1 MCQSVVPAVESCVAV
16 TPPALT
22 THHTSVSSQT
32 VRSPFGGHTQPQ
44 EGHEEGLE
52 ADGRMNVKEGRN
64 QTTVRNSFVYRTYNH
79 LSPAVLLP
87 ALTLLSSRD
96 PADPL
101 LGSALPGVPG
111 IASRVPLPDGC
122 AALLP
127 FAALASVA
135 GPPAPP
141 FAVAACAPPLSGCR
155 GGGDFRP
162 EPPLHVV
169 ASASRGRGGA
179 EKRGSRGVVDTMS

>member
-1 MCQSVVPAVESCVAV
+1 MCRGHTRA
-16 TPPALT
+16 
-22 THHTSVSSQT
+22 HHSSVSSQT
-32 VRSPFGGHTQPQ
+32 VRSPSAGHTQPLDPAARAKRAMKRAWNAPDQ
-44 EGHEEGLE
+44 E
-52 ADGRMNVKEGRN
+52 ADGRMNVKEGQY
-64 QTTVRNSFVYRTYNH
+64 QTAVDSCRIHF
-79 LSPAVLLP
+79 SPAVLLP
-87 ALTLLSSRD
+87 ALTLLCSRD